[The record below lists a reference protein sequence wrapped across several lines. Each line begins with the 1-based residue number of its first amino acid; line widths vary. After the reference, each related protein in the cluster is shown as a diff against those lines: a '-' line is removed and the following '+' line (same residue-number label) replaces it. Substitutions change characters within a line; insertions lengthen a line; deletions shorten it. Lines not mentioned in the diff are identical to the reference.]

1 MTTYFK
7 ITAAPAPLTNR
18 KRRRRWQ
25 DLFLSMKSGDWF
37 YVPEED
43 HGRVAGSAN
52 NYVKGKYTM
61 YKVDEG
67 YCFKLLEE
75 V

>member
-18 KRRRRWQ
+18 KPKGRWLA
-25 DLFLSMKSGDWF
+25 LFSSMKSGDWF

-43 HGRVAGSAN
+43 HARVVGSAN